1 MITKLLIISWNSL
14 MVKNKNSLKSLSSMM
29 TTGSQMRISSA
40 NFTVNHQMK
49 SLQVRIPRLKSLLLM
64 MTSQDKLFLL
74 KLRLFKPL
82 LQKNMQI
89 LLSLERTVPMVLLP
103 STMLLTCL
111 MILHILLTQVKI
123 LNTLRELFN
132 SKWVKPKDT
141 FMLKLFKKMLRAEM
155 RASPFNFQMLLQQE
169 QNCQRNHL

>member
-1 MITKLLIISWNSL
+1 

-40 NFTVNHQMK
+40 NFTVNQQMK
-49 SLQVRIPRLKSLLLM
+49 SSQVRIPRLKSLLLM

-89 LLSLERTVPMVLLP
+89 LLSLERTVPMVSLP
-103 STMLLTCL
+103 QTMLLICL
-111 MILHILLTQVKI
+111 MKLHIPPTLVKI

-132 SKWVKPKDT
+132 SLWVKPKRP
-141 FMLKLFKKMLRAEM
+141 FKLELFKKMLRPEM
-155 RASPFNFQMLLQQE
+155 RASPFNFQILLQLE
-169 QNCQRNHL
+169 QNCQRNHS

>member
-1 MITKLLIISWNSL
+1 MTLKPKPVMITKLLIISWNSL

-29 TTGSQMRISSA
+29 TTGSQMRISSV

-103 STMLLTCL
+103 
-111 MILHILLTQVKI
+111 
-123 LNTLRELFN
+123 
-132 SKWVKPKDT
+132 
-141 FMLKLFKKMLRAEM
+141 
-155 RASPFNFQMLLQQE
+155 
-169 QNCQRNHL
+169 